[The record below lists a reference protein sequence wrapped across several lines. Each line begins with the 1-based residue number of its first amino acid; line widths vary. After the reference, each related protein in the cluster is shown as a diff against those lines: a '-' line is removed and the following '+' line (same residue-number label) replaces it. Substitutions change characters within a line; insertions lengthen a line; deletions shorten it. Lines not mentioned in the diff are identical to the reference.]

1 MKRVP
6 APLTQPWAITA
17 EGMELVLAVWS
28 RGDLFAE
35 AKERALQA
43 RDGAPLENTR
53 AVTMRE
59 GVAVIPIYGPL
70 FRHASMLTALSGAT
84 SYADVRK
91 DLQRAIDDPQVKAIL
106 LDVNSPGGE
115 VDGCGELADAIYAVR
130 AAKPVEAYVGGMGA
144 SAAYWLGSAASKIT
158 CSESALL
165 GSIGV
170 RSAVVD
176 TSESEKQQGI
186 RTVEIIS
193 SQSPGKRD
201 RPVDDEVV
209 ARAQQVVDDLAA
221 VFIGAVA
228 RHRGVTTQAVEER
241 FGQGG
246 VIVGARAVAA
256 GLADDVG
263 NLESVIARL
272 SKQDSRAGPL
282 VSLEKSLAPS
292 SGWFSE
298 MAANSQNKDGGQ
310 IAATKG
316 DEMKT
321 NDKNKLRA
329 EGDDMPKDAEE
340 KKDEQAETDEEKK
353 DAPEGKAEEKCAD
366 EDEEEKKDDEEQAAA
381 RALAAKLGLP
391 ANASVKDVLLAANIG
406 AVPAAQMTKLV
417 DARVAAALAEEKAK
431 LAAAEAK
438 SRAEAL
444 AAEAIQGGYAEEDR
458 GALVAFASQ
467 NFAAAEKLVSPYLAK
482 SRQIFGRMTVGG
494 APTGAARPVEAAPS
508 ESPNGVVKSG
518 RGLSAAI
525 AEYRKANP
533 KASYEDAAIVVAR
546 KHPELAAS
554 YFNGQ

>member
-59 GVAVIPIYGPL
+59 GVAVIPVYGPL

-144 SAAYWLGSAASKIT
+144 SAAYWLGSAASRIT

-176 TSESEKQQGI
+176 TSESEKQQGV
-186 RTVEIIS
+186 RTIEIIS

-246 VIVGARAVAA
+246 VMVGARAVAA

-272 SKQDSRAGPL
+272 SGRDQAAAPL
-282 VSLEKSLAPS
+282 AASVHPATTAAPITLEDAMSK
-292 SGWFSE
+292 
-298 MAANSQNKDGGQ
+298 
-310 IAATKG
+310 
-316 DEMKT
+316 
-321 NDKNKLRA
+321 KLRA

-340 KKDEQAETDEEKK
+340 KNDEQAETDEEKK

-406 AVPAAQMTKLV
+406 AVPAAQMTRLV

-494 APTGAARPVEAAPS
+494 APTGAARSVETAPS

>member
-43 RDGAPLENTR
+43 RDGAPLENAR
-53 AVTMRE
+53 AVTMRD
-59 GVAVIPIYGPL
+59 GVAVIPVYGPL

-91 DLQRAIDDPQVKAIL
+91 DLQRAIDDPSVKAIL

-115 VDGCGELADAIYAVR
+115 VDGCGELADAIYAARSV
-130 AAKPVEAYVGGMGA
+130 KPVEAYVGGMGA
-144 SAAYWLGSAASKIT
+144 SAAYWLGSAASRIT

-176 TSESEKQQGI
+176 TSESEKQQGV

-201 RPVDDEVV
+201 RPVDDAVV

-246 VIVGARAVAA
+246 VMVGARAIAA
-256 GLADDVG
+256 GLADEVG

-272 SKQDSRAGPL
+272 SGRDQAAAPL
-282 VSLEKSLAPS
+282 AAMAHTATTAAPITLEDAMSK
-292 SGWFSE
+292 
-298 MAANSQNKDGGQ
+298 
-310 IAATKG
+310 
-316 DEMKT
+316 
-321 NDKNKLRA
+321 KLRA
-329 EGDDMPKDAEE
+329 EGEDMPKDAEE
-340 KKDEQAETDEEKK
+340 KKDEQAATDEEKK
-353 DAPEGKAEEKCAD
+353 DAPEGKAEEKAED
-366 EDEEEKKDDEEQAAA
+366 DEEEKKDDEEMAAA

-438 SRAEAL
+438 SKAEAL

-494 APTGAARPVEAAPS
+494 APAGAARAVEAAPS

-533 KASYEDAAIVVAR
+533 KASYEDAAVAVAR
-546 KHPELAAS
+546 KHPELAQS

>member
-43 RDGAPLENTR
+43 RDGAPLENAR
-53 AVTMRE
+53 AVTMRD
-59 GVAVIPIYGPL
+59 GVAVIPVYGPL

-91 DLQRAIDDPQVKAIL
+91 DLQRALDDPSVKAIL

-115 VDGCGELADAIYAVR
+115 VDGCGELADAIYAARSV
-130 AAKPVEAYVGGMGA
+130 KSVEAYVGGMGA
-144 SAAYWLGSAASKIT
+144 SAAYWLGSAASRIT

-176 TSESEKQQGI
+176 TSESEKQQGV

-201 RPVDDEVV
+201 RPVDDAVV

-246 VIVGARAVAA
+246 VMVGARAIAA
-256 GLADDVG
+256 GLADEVG

-272 SKQDSRAGPL
+272 SQDSRAGPL
-282 VSLEKSLAPS
+282 QSPLASSAPS
-292 SGWFSE
+292 LGWFSD
-298 MAANSQNKDGGQ
+298 MATTSKDENSGKP
-310 IAATKG
+310 AAEKG
-316 DEMKT
+316 FDMRSTE
-321 NDKNKLRA
+321 KNKARA
-329 EGDDMPKDAEE
+329 EGEDMPKDAEE
-340 KKDEQAETDEEKK
+340 KKDEQAATDEEKK
-353 DAPEGKAEEKCAD
+353 DAPEGKAEEKCD
-366 EDEEEKKDDEEQAAA
+366 DDEEEKKDDEEMAAA

-438 SRAEAL
+438 SKAEAL

-494 APTGAARPVEAAPS
+494 APTGAARTVEAAPS

-533 KASYEDAAIVVAR
+533 KASYEDAAVAVAR